1 MTTMPPTAPPQPN
14 SESGATVA
22 KVAAGLGRESATPEL
37 LETIGWVAPEQRSGT
52 SVLIDHEFGACAS
65 TDPRLVVMPLAQ
77 ALVEFPWVQDLV
89 FSQISPQ
96 EDEVL
101 HRAFESTREPLGTF
115 TWVKDGATISLPNQ
129 SFTVL
134 TKPQERQFVH
144 DITVI
149 GDDVTIDSVSG
160 AAVAPA
166 LTNATH
172 VSVSE
177 TFIGNNS
184 TVRSISVDRW
194 GKNMQVHTYE
204 RTTIGRNSK
213 LSSIS
218 VAVSGLRHQQDDS
231 VTIVGE
237 NSTCIEHSIVFA
249 PAGTHRDVRN
259 RTVLGGRGAQAEQVA
274 RMVSDGG
281 EIRNSSTLVAETEAV
296 RGFLECDGLMLKP
309 QGRIESVPA
318 LDAQVDQAQLS
329 HEASVGMIDDAK
341 LDYLRAFGLGE
352 DNARDPIVQGFLN
365 LEDQRIPESVRA
377 TVENLVTAARGAEKM

>member
-14 SESGATVA
+14 LESGATVA
-22 KVAAGLGRESATPEL
+22 KVAAGLGRDSATPEL
-37 LETIGWVAPEQRSGT
+37 LETIGWVAPEKRSGT
-52 SVLIDHEFGACAS
+52 SVLIDHEFGTCTS
-65 TDPRLVVMPLAQ
+65 TDSRLVVMPLAQ
-77 ALVEFPWVQDLV
+77 ALVQFPWVQDLV
-89 FSQISPQ
+89 FSQISPE

-184 TVRSISVDRW
+184 TIRSISVDRW

-204 RTTIGRNSK
+204 RTTIGSNSK

-218 VAVSGLRHQQDDS
+218 VAVSGLRRQQDNS

-249 PAGTHRDVRN
+249 PAGTHRDVSN
-259 RTVLGGRGAQAEQVA
+259 RTVLSGRGAQAEQVA

-309 QGRIESVPA
+309 HGRIESIPA

-352 DNARDPIVQGFLN
+352 DNARDLIVQGFLN

>member
-1 MTTMPPTAPPQPN
+1 MTTVPTTEDPRSRQ
-14 SESGATVA
+14 ETGTTMV
-22 KVAAGLGRESATPEL
+22 KVAAGLGREAATSEL
-37 LETIGWVAPEQRSGT
+37 LETIGWAPPEQRAGT
-52 SVLIDHEFGACAS
+52 SILIDHEFGACAS
-65 TDPRLVVMPLAQ
+65 TDGNVVIMPIAQ
-77 ALVEFPWVQDLV
+77 ALVQFPWVQDLV
-89 FSQISPQ
+89 FSQISPD

-101 HRAFESTREPLGTF
+101 RRAFESTREPLGTF
-115 TWVKDGATISLPNQ
+115 TWVKDGATVSLPNQ

-144 DITVI
+144 DVTVI
-149 GDDVTIDSVSG
+149 GDNVTIDSVSG

-184 TVRSISVDRW
+184 TIRSISVDRW
-194 GKNMQVHTYE
+194 GKNMEVHTYE
-204 RTTIGRNSK
+204 RTTIGSNSK
-213 LSSIS
+213 VSSIS
-218 VAVSGLRHQQDDS
+218 VAVSGLRQQKDNS
-231 VTIVGE
+231 RTIVGE
-237 NSTCIEHSIVFA
+237 DSTCIAHSIVFA
-249 PAGTHRDVRN
+249 PLGTHRDIRN
-259 RTVLGGRGAQAEQVA
+259 DTVLRGKGAQAEQVA

-281 EIRNSSTLVAETEAV
+281 EIRNSSTLVAETENV
-296 RGFLECDGLMLKP
+296 RGFLECDGLMLNQ

-318 LDAQVDQAQLS
+318 LDAKIDQAQLS

-341 LDYLRAFGLGE
+341 LDYLRAIGLSE
-352 DNARDPIVQGFLN
+352 DSARDLIVQGFLN